1 MPNLLTA
8 SPFVES
14 AAKWLAT
21 AASAFSSFSNHFFAE
36 SALVIVSCVVN
47 VFDAIKKSVV
57 SAFRSRS
64 TSAMCVPSTFE
75 TKCTFKSRFVYGLS
89 ASVTI
94 TGPRSEPPM
103 PRLTTS
109 VIDLPV

>member
-1 MPNLLTA
+1 M
-8 SPFVES
+8 SHF
-14 AAKWLAT
+14 LA
-21 AASAFSSFSNHFFAE
+21 E
-36 SALVIVSCVVN
+36 WALVIVSCVVK
-47 VFDAIKKSVV
+47 VLDATRKSVV
-57 SAFRSRS
+57 SASSSRR
-64 TSAMCVPSTFE
+64 TSEMCVPSTLE
-75 TKCTFKSRFVYGLS
+75 TKCTFRSRFVYGLS